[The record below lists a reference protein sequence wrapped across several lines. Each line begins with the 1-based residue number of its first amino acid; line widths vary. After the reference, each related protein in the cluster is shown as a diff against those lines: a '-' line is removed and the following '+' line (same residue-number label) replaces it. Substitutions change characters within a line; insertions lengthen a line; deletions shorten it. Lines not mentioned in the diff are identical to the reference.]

1 MLQLGVYALN
11 SDVEL
16 PKYGTS
22 LSSCFDIRFCPTTNI
37 IEGYDENNVKVKR
50 FVLIERDE
58 AYITIHPG
66 DRLLVPTGM
75 VFCLNYQVSIEDFA
89 DIVKHHDDD
98 ISLRDFSIRLHP
110 RSGLALKQGLVL
122 ANCEGVVDADYQNEV
137 FVMLHNISK
146 VTARINR
153 GDRIAQ
159 GEVVCNEPFSF
170 YFLKEMPKQ
179 ISERNGGFG
188 STGVAS

>member
-11 SDVEL
+11 SDVQL
-16 PKYGTS
+16 PTYGTS
-22 LSSCFDIRFCPTTNI
+22 LSSCFDVRFCPTTNI
-37 IEGYDENNVKVKR
+37 VDGYDQNNEKVER
-50 FVLIERDE
+50 FVYIERDQ
-58 AYITIHPG
+58 AYVQILPG
-66 DRLLVPTGM
+66 DRLLIPTGM
-75 VFCLNYQVSIEDFA
+75 VFLLNYQVSIEDFA

-98 ISLRDFSIRLHP
+98 VSLRDFSIRLHP

-122 ANCEGVVDADYQNEV
+122 ANCEGVVDADYQHEV

-170 YFLKEMPKQ
+170 YRLSEMPQKV
-179 ISERNGGFG
+179 SERNGGFG
-188 STGVAS
+188 STGVAG

>member
-22 LSSCFDIRFCPTTNI
+22 LSSCFDLRFCPTTNI
-37 IEGYDENNVKVKR
+37 VNGYNENNEKV
-50 FVLIERDE
+50 ERLFNADGDGCVYV
-58 AYITIHPG
+58 APG
-66 DRLLVPTGM
+66 DRLLMPTGM
-75 VFCLNYQVSIEDFA
+75 VFSLNYQVSIEDFA

-98 ISLRDFSIRLHP
+98 VSLRDFSIRLHP

-122 ANCEGVVDADYQNEV
+122 ANCEGVIDADYQQEV

-146 VTARINR
+146 VSAIVKK

-159 GEVVCNEPFSF
+159 GEVVCNEPFNF
-170 YFLKEMPKQ
+170 YPLKQMPNQ

-188 STGVAS
+188 STGVSN

>member
-16 PKYGTS
+16 PKYGTTF
-22 LSSCFDIRFCPTTNI
+22 SSCFDLRFCPTTRTVD
-37 IEGYDENNVKVKR
+37 GYNQDNEKVERWIDDESCVYV
-50 FVLIERDE
+50 
-58 AYITIHPG
+58 APG
-66 DRLLVPTGM
+66 DRLLMPTGM
-75 VFCLNYQVSIEDFA
+75 VFKLDYRVSIEDFA

-98 ISLRDFSIRLHP
+98 VSLRDFSIRLHP
-110 RSGLALKQGLVL
+110 RSGLALKQGLIL
-122 ANCEGVVDADYQNEV
+122 ANCEGVIDADYQQEV

-146 VTARINR
+146 VSAIVKK

-159 GEVVCNEPFSF
+159 GEVVCNEPFNF
-170 YFLKEMPKQ
+170 YPLKQMPNQ

-188 STGVAS
+188 STGVSN

>member
-16 PKYGTS
+16 PKYGTTF
-22 LSSCFDIRFCPTTNI
+22 SSCFDLKFCPTDRI
-37 IEGYDENNVKVKR
+37 INGYDQENEKV
-50 FVLIERDE
+50 ERWVDDQGE
-58 AYITIHPG
+58 TTILPG
-66 DRLLVPTGM
+66 ERLLIPTGM
-75 VFCLNYQVSIEDFA
+75 VFKLDYQVSIEDFA

-98 ISLRDFSIRLHP
+98 VSLRDFSIRLHP

-122 ANCEGVVDADYQNEV
+122 ANCEGVIDADYQHEV

-146 VTARINR
+146 VAARIKK

-170 YFLKEMPKQ
+170 YMLKEMPQ
-179 ISERNGGFG
+179 QVSERNGGFG
-188 STGVAS
+188 STGVNG

>member
-16 PKYGTS
+16 PKYGTTF
-22 LSSCFDIRFCPTTNI
+22 SSCFDLRFCPTHRIVN
-37 IEGYDENNVKVKR
+37 GYDAENTQVER
-50 FVLIERDE
+50 FVDNHGYMSIL
-58 AYITIHPG
+58 PG
-66 DRLLVPTGM
+66 DRLLIPTGM
-75 VFCLNYQVSIEDFA
+75 VFKLNYQVSIEDFA

-110 RSGLALKQGLVL
+110 RSGLALKQGLIL
-122 ANCEGVVDADYQNEV
+122 ANCEGVIDADYQHEV

-146 VTARINR
+146 ISALMKK

-170 YFLKEMPKQ
+170 YKLSEMPQ
-179 ISERNGGFG
+179 QVSERNGGFG
-188 STGVAS
+188 STGVAG